1 MKKYTLDK
9 PDNLVGIFEETL
21 ARFGDRE
28 WLGTKNKQT
37 NTYDWV
43 TYRDV
48 AKRIDAI
55 RGGLAKIGVKKGDG
69 VAIIDN
75 NSVEW
80 AACCYATYG
89 LGARFIPMY
98 KAELLKIWN
107 YIIADSGTNV
117 LFVRD
122 KEIYE
127 KVKNWTSE
135 IESLKYIYTINGTGQ
150 DTLAELEI
158 LGAGNPV
165 AAIHPDAEDI
175 AGLIYTSGTTG
186 EPKGV
191 LLSHGNFSSN
201 VHACIKNMTMLDE
214 HDRTL
219 SFLPWAHSYGQTAEL
234 NTLIRMG
241 ASCGFA
247 EGPQTI
253 VDDLMLVKPTLLVA
267 VPRVFNRVYDGLH
280 ARMNEQGG
288 LAKKLFF
295 MGKNAG
301 QKKRDLARD
310 GKSSFITN
318 LKFRIADKIVF
329 SKVRARFGGNLKMT
343 MSSSAALNPNIA
355 EFFFDIGLPIYE
367 AWGMTEIS
375 PAGSSNTPMAYKIGS
390 VGRALDKV
398 TFAIDKS
405 ITGPESRDGEL
416 IVYGPNVMKGYHNK
430 PKETAETM
438 TADGGLRTGDSAYI
452 DEDGFLYITGRIKE
466 QFKLENGK
474 FVYPAAIEEA
484 IKLIPYVE
492 FAMIHGLNMP
502 YTTCLVYP
510 DFIVM
515 EKYAKE
521 NNLPT
526 DHAEMIKDERV
537 VKLFEDAIKNEMKGK
552 FGNYEIPRKLI
563 LMSEAFS
570 VENGMLTQTLKLKRR
585 KVLQKYQADL
595 DRLYNDDNKNYENLS
610 ERSAAR

>member
-28 WLGTKNKQT
+28 WLGTKNKKT

-55 RGGLAKIGVKKGDG
+55 RGGLAKIGVQKGDG

-89 LGARFIPMY
+89 LGGRFIPMY
-98 KAELLKIWN
+98 KAELLKIWK
-107 YIIADSGTNV
+107 YIITDSGTSV

-127 KVKNWTSE
+127 KVKNWTGE
-135 IESLKYIYTINGTGQ
+135 IESLKNIYIINGTGPES
-150 DTLAELEI
+150 LAELEK
-158 LGAGNPV
+158 LGAANPIP
-165 AAIHPDAEDI
+165 AIHPNAEDI

-201 VHACIKNMTMLDE
+201 VHACIKNMPMLDE

-241 ASCGFA
+241 GSCGFA

-253 VDDLMLVKPTLLVA
+253 VDDLLLVKPTLLVA
-267 VPRVFNRVYDGLH
+267 VPRIFNRVYDGLH
-280 ARMNEQGG
+280 ARMNEEGG

-318 LKFRIADKIVF
+318 LKFRIADKLVF
-329 SKVRARFGGNLKMT
+329 SKVRARFGGNMKMT
-343 MSSSAALNPNIA
+343 VSSSAALSPNIA

-390 VGRALDKV
+390 VGRAVDKV
-398 TFAIDKS
+398 TFVIDKS
-405 ITGPESRDGEL
+405 VTGPESRDGEL

-452 DEDGFLYITGRIKE
+452 DKDGFLYITGRIKE

-474 FVYPAAIEEA
+474 FVYPATIEEE

-492 FAMIHGLNMP
+492 FAMVYGLNMP
-502 YTTCLVYP
+502 YTICLVYP

-515 EKYAKE
+515 GKYAKE

-526 DHAEMIKDERV
+526 DPVEMIKDERI
-537 VKLFEDAIKNEMKGK
+537 VKLLENAIKNQLEGK
-552 FGNYEIPRKLI
+552 FGSYEVPRKIL
-563 LMSEAFS
+563 LMSEGFS
-570 VENGMLTQTLKLKRR
+570 VDNGMLTQTLKLKRR
-585 KVLQKYQADL
+585 AVLQKYQADI
-595 DRLYNDDNKNYENLS
+595 DRLYKEK
-610 ERSAAR
+610 

>member
-1 MKKYTLDK
+1 MKTYTLDK

-28 WLGTKNKQT
+28 WLGTKNKKT

-55 RGGLAKIGVKKGDG
+55 RGGLAKIGVQKGDG

-89 LGARFIPMY
+89 LGGRFIPMY
-98 KAELLKIWN
+98 KAELLKIWK
-107 YIIADSGTNV
+107 YIITDSGTSV

-127 KVKNWTSE
+127 KVKNWTNE
-135 IESLKYIYTINGTGQ
+135 IESLKNIYIINGTGPES
-150 DTLAELEI
+150 LAELEK
-158 LGAGNPV
+158 LGAANPIP
-165 AAIHPDAEDI
+165 AIHPNAEDI

-201 VHACIKNMTMLDE
+201 VHACIKNMPMLDE

-241 ASCGFA
+241 GSCGFA

-253 VDDLMLVKPTLLVA
+253 VDDLLLVKPTLLVA
-267 VPRVFNRVYDGLH
+267 VPRIFNRVYDGLH
-280 ARMNEQGG
+280 ARMNEEGG

-318 LKFRIADKIVF
+318 LKFRIADKLVF
-329 SKVRARFGGNLKMT
+329 SKVRARFGGNMKMT
-343 MSSSAALNPNIA
+343 VSSSAALSPNIA

-390 VGRALDKV
+390 VGRAVDKV
-398 TFAIDKS
+398 TFVIDKS
-405 ITGPESRDGEL
+405 VTGPESRDGEL

-452 DEDGFLYITGRIKE
+452 DKDGFLYITGRIKE

-474 FVYPAAIEEA
+474 FVYPATIEEE

-492 FAMIHGLNMP
+492 FAMVYGLNMP
-502 YTTCLVYP
+502 YTICLVYP

-515 EKYAKE
+515 GKYAKE

-526 DHAEMIKDERV
+526 DPVEMIKDERI
-537 VKLFEDAIKNEMKGK
+537 VKLFENAIKNQLEGK
-552 FGNYEIPRKLI
+552 FGNYEVPKKIL
-563 LMSEAFS
+563 LMSEGFS
-570 VENGMLTQTLKLKRR
+570 VDNGMLTQTLKLKRR
-585 KVLQKYQADL
+585 AVLQKYQSDI
-595 DRLYNDDNKNYENLS
+595 DRLYKEK
-610 ERSAAR
+610 

>member
-1 MKKYTLDK
+1 MKTYTLDK

-28 WLGTKNKQT
+28 WLGTKNKET

-89 LGARFIPMY
+89 LGGRFIPMY
-98 KAELLKIWN
+98 KAELLKIWK
-107 YIIADSGTNV
+107 YIIADSGTSV

-135 IESLKYIYTINGTGQ
+135 IESLKNIFIIDGTGPES
-150 DTLAELEI
+150 LAELEK
-158 LGAGNPV
+158 LGAVNPIP
-165 AAIHPDAEDI
+165 AIHPDADDI

-201 VHACIKNMTMLDE
+201 VHACIKNMPMLDE

-280 ARMNEQGG
+280 ARMNEEGG

-310 GKSSFITN
+310 GKSSFLTN

-343 MSSSAALNPNIA
+343 LSSSAALSPNIA
-355 EFFFDIGLPIYE
+355 EFFFDIGLPIFE

-390 VGRALDKV
+390 VGRAMDKM
-398 TFAIDKS
+398 TFVIDKS
-405 ITGPESRDGEL
+405 VTGPESRDGEL
-416 IVYGPNVMKGYHNK
+416 VVYGPNVMKGYHNK
-430 PKETAETM
+430 PKETADTM

-452 DEDGFLYITGRIKE
+452 DKDGFLYITGRIKE

-492 FAMIHGLNMP
+492 FAMVYGLNMP
-502 YTTCLVYP
+502 YTICLVYP

-515 EKYAKE
+515 GKYAKE

-526 DHAEMIKDERV
+526 DPAEMIKDERI
-537 VKLFEDAIKNEMKGK
+537 VKLFEDAIKNELKGK
-552 FGNYEIPRKLI
+552 FGNYEVPRKLI

-585 KVLQKYQADL
+585 AVLQKYQADI
-595 DRLYNDDNKNYENLS
+595 DRLYKEK
-610 ERSAAR
+610 

>member
-1 MKKYTLDK
+1 MKTYTLDK

-28 WLGTKNKQT
+28 WLGTKNKKT

-55 RGGLAKIGVKKGDG
+55 RGGLAKIGVQKGDG

-89 LGARFIPMY
+89 LGGRFIPMY
-98 KAELLKIWN
+98 KAELLKIWK
-107 YIIADSGTNV
+107 YIITDSGTSV

-127 KVKNWTSE
+127 KVKNWTNE
-135 IESLKYIYTINGTGQ
+135 IESLKNIYIINGTGPES
-150 DTLAELEI
+150 LAELEK
-158 LGAGNPV
+158 LGAANPIP
-165 AAIHPDAEDI
+165 AIHPNADDI

-201 VHACIKNMTMLDE
+201 VHACIKNMPMLDE

-241 ASCGFA
+241 GSCGFA

-253 VDDLMLVKPTLLVA
+253 VDDLLLVKPTLLVA
-267 VPRVFNRVYDGLH
+267 VPRIFNRVYDGLH
-280 ARMNEQGG
+280 ARMNEEGG

-318 LKFRIADKIVF
+318 LKFRIADKLVF
-329 SKVRARFGGNLKMT
+329 SKVRARFGGNMKMT
-343 MSSSAALNPNIA
+343 VSSSAALSPNIA

-390 VGRALDKV
+390 VGRAVDKV
-398 TFAIDKS
+398 TFVIDKS
-405 ITGPESRDGEL
+405 VTGPESRDGEL

-452 DEDGFLYITGRIKE
+452 DKDGFLYITGRIKE

-474 FVYPAAIEEA
+474 FVYPATIEEE

-492 FAMIHGLNMP
+492 FAMVYGLNMP
-502 YTTCLVYP
+502 YTICLVYP
-510 DFIVM
+510 DFSVM
-515 EKYAKE
+515 GKYAKE

-526 DHAEMIKDERV
+526 DPVEMIKDERI
-537 VKLFEDAIKNEMKGK
+537 VKLFENAIKNQLEGK
-552 FGNYEIPRKLI
+552 FGNYEVPKKIL
-563 LMSEAFS
+563 LMSEGFS
-570 VENGMLTQTLKLKRR
+570 VDNGMLTQTLKLKRR
-585 KVLQKYQADL
+585 AVLQKYQSDI
-595 DRLYNDDNKNYENLS
+595 DRLYKEK
-610 ERSAAR
+610 

>member
-1 MKKYTLDK
+1 MKTYALDK

-28 WLGTKNKQT
+28 WLGTKNKKT

-55 RGGLAKIGVKKGDG
+55 RGGLAKIGVQKGDG

-89 LGARFIPMY
+89 LGGRFIPMY
-98 KAELLKIWN
+98 KAELLKIWK
-107 YIIADSGTNV
+107 YIITDSGTSV

-127 KVKNWTSE
+127 KVKNWTNE
-135 IESLKYIYTINGTGQ
+135 IESLKNIYIINGTGPES
-150 DTLAELEI
+150 LAELEK
-158 LGAGNPV
+158 LGAANPIP
-165 AAIHPDAEDI
+165 AIHPNAEDI

-201 VHACIKNMTMLDE
+201 VHACIKNMPMLDE

-241 ASCGFA
+241 GSCGFA

-253 VDDLMLVKPTLLVA
+253 VDDLLLVKPTLLVA
-267 VPRVFNRVYDGLH
+267 VPRIFNRVYDGLH
-280 ARMNEQGG
+280 ARMNEEGG

-318 LKFRIADKIVF
+318 LKFRIADKLVF
-329 SKVRARFGGNLKMT
+329 SKVRARFGGNMKMT
-343 MSSSAALNPNIA
+343 VSSSAALSPNIA

-390 VGRALDKV
+390 VGRAVDKV
-398 TFAIDKS
+398 TFVIDKS
-405 ITGPESRDGEL
+405 VTGPESRDGEL

-452 DEDGFLYITGRIKE
+452 DKDGFLYITGRIKE

-474 FVYPAAIEEA
+474 FVYPATIEEE

-492 FAMIHGLNMP
+492 FAMVYGLNMP
-502 YTTCLVYP
+502 YTICLVYP

-515 EKYAKE
+515 GKYAKE

-526 DHAEMIKDERV
+526 DPVEMIKDERI
-537 VKLFEDAIKNEMKGK
+537 VKLFENAIKNQLEGK
-552 FGNYEIPRKLI
+552 FGSYEVPRKIL
-563 LMSEAFS
+563 LMSEGFS
-570 VENGMLTQTLKLKRR
+570 VDNGMLTQTLKLKRR
-585 KVLQKYQADL
+585 AVLQKYQSDI
-595 DRLYNDDNKNYENLS
+595 DRLYKEK
-610 ERSAAR
+610 

>member
-1 MKKYTLDK
+1 M
-9 PDNLVGIFEETL
+9 
-21 ARFGDRE
+21 
-28 WLGTKNKQT
+28 
-37 NTYDWV
+37 

-55 RGGLAKIGVKKGDG
+55 RGGLAKIGVQKGDG

-89 LGARFIPMY
+89 LGGRFIPMY
-98 KAELLKIWN
+98 KAELLKIWK
-107 YIIADSGTNV
+107 YIITDSGTSV

-127 KVKNWTSE
+127 KVKNWTNE
-135 IESLKYIYTINGTGQ
+135 IESLKNIYIINGTGPES
-150 DTLAELEI
+150 LAELEK
-158 LGAGNPV
+158 LGAANPIP
-165 AAIHPDAEDI
+165 AIHPNADDI
-175 AGLIYTSGTTG
+175 AGLIYTSGATG

-201 VHACIKNMTMLDE
+201 VHACIKNMPMLDE

-241 ASCGFA
+241 GSCGFA

-253 VDDLMLVKPTLLVA
+253 VDDLLLVKPTLLVA
-267 VPRVFNRVYDGLH
+267 VPRIFNRVYDGLH
-280 ARMNEQGG
+280 ARMNEEGG

-318 LKFRIADKIVF
+318 LKFRIADKLVF
-329 SKVRARFGGNLKMT
+329 SKVRARFGGNMKMT
-343 MSSSAALNPNIA
+343 VSSSAALSPNIA

-390 VGRALDKV
+390 VGRAVDKV
-398 TFAIDKS
+398 TFVIDKS
-405 ITGPESRDGEL
+405 VTGPESRDGEL

-452 DEDGFLYITGRIKE
+452 DKDGFLYITGRIKE

-474 FVYPAAIEEA
+474 FVYPATIEEE

-492 FAMIHGLNMP
+492 FAMVYGLNMP
-502 YTTCLVYP
+502 YTICLVYP

-515 EKYAKE
+515 GKYAKE

-526 DHAEMIKDERV
+526 DPVEMIKDERI
-537 VKLFEDAIKNEMKGK
+537 VKLLENAIKNQLEGK
-552 FGNYEIPRKLI
+552 FGNYEVPKKIL
-563 LMSEAFS
+563 LMSEGFS
-570 VENGMLTQTLKLKRR
+570 VDNGMLTQTLKLKRR
-585 KVLQKYQADL
+585 AVLQKYQSDI
-595 DRLYNDDNKNYENLS
+595 DRLYKEK
-610 ERSAAR
+610 

>member
-1 MKKYTLDK
+1 MKKLIAIILVLLGFGVV
-9 PDNLVGIFEETL
+9 NLLAAGNYAGEMMSIGVG
-21 ARFGDRE
+21 ARP
-28 WLGTKNKQT
+28 LGMGGTFAAIADDAST
-37 NTYDWV
+37 S
-43 TYRDV
+43 YRDV

-89 LGARFIPMY
+89 LGGRFIPMY
-98 KAELLKIWN
+98 KAELLKIWK
-107 YIIADSGTNV
+107 YIITDSGTSV

-127 KVKNWTSE
+127 KVKSWTNE
-135 IESLKYIYTINGTGQ
+135 IESLKNIFIIDGTG
-150 DTLAELEI
+150 TESLAELEK
-158 LGAGNPV
+158 LGAANPIP
-165 AAIHPDAEDI
+165 AIHPDAEDI

-201 VHACIKNMTMLDE
+201 VHACIKNMPMLDE

-241 ASCGFA
+241 GSCGFA

-253 VDDLMLVKPTLLVA
+253 VDDLLLVKPTLLVA
-267 VPRVFNRVYDGLH
+267 VPRIFNRVYDGLH
-280 ARMNEQGG
+280 ARMNDEGG

-310 GKSSFITN
+310 GKFCLLTN
-318 LKFRIADKIVF
+318 LKFRIADKLVF
-329 SKVRARFGGNLKMT
+329 SKVRARFGGNMKMT
-343 MSSSAALNPNIA
+343 VSSSAALSPEIA

-390 VGRALDKV
+390 VGKALDKV
-398 TFAIDKS
+398 TLVIDKS

-452 DEDGFLYITGRIKE
+452 DKDGFLYITGRIKE

-474 FVYPAAIEEA
+474 FVYPATIEEE

-492 FAMIHGLNMP
+492 FAMVYGLNMP
-502 YTTCLVYP
+502 YTICLVYP

-515 EKYAKE
+515 GKYAKE

-526 DHAEMIKDERV
+526 DPAEMIKDERIL
-537 VKLFEDAIKNEMKGK
+537 KLFEDAIKNQLEGK
-552 FGNYEIPRKLI
+552 FGNYEVPRKIL
-563 LMSEAFS
+563 LMSEGFS

-585 KVLQKYQADL
+585 AVLQKYQADI
-595 DRLYNDDNKNYENLS
+595 DRLYKEK
-610 ERSAAR
+610 

>member
-1 MKKYTLDK
+1 MKTYTLDK

-28 WLGTKNKQT
+28 WLGTKNKKT

-55 RGGLAKIGVKKGDG
+55 RGGLAKIGVQKGDG

-89 LGARFIPMY
+89 LGGRFIPMY
-98 KAELLKIWN
+98 KAELLKIWK
-107 YIIADSGTNV
+107 YIITDSGTSV

-135 IESLKYIYTINGTGQ
+135 IESLKNIYIINGTGPES
-150 DTLAELEI
+150 LAELEK
-158 LGAGNPV
+158 LGAANPIP
-165 AAIHPDAEDI
+165 AIHPNAEDI

-201 VHACIKNMTMLDE
+201 VHACIKNMPMLDE

-241 ASCGFA
+241 GSCGFA

-253 VDDLMLVKPTLLVA
+253 VDDLLLVKPTLLVA
-267 VPRVFNRVYDGLH
+267 VPRIFNRVYDGLH
-280 ARMNEQGG
+280 ARMNEEGG

-318 LKFRIADKIVF
+318 LKFRIADKLVF
-329 SKVRARFGGNLKMT
+329 SKVRARFGGNMKMT
-343 MSSSAALNPNIA
+343 VSSSAALSPNIA

-390 VGRALDKV
+390 VGRAVDKV
-398 TFAIDKS
+398 TFVIDKS
-405 ITGPESRDGEL
+405 VTGPESRDGEL

-452 DEDGFLYITGRIKE
+452 DKDGFLYITGRIKE

-474 FVYPAAIEEA
+474 FVYPATIEEE

-492 FAMIHGLNMP
+492 FAMVYGLNMP
-502 YTTCLVYP
+502 YTICLVYP

-515 EKYAKE
+515 GKYAKE

-526 DHAEMIKDERV
+526 DPVEMIKDERI
-537 VKLFEDAIKNEMKGK
+537 VKLFENAIKNQLEGK
-552 FGNYEIPRKLI
+552 FGNYEVPKKIL
-563 LMSEAFS
+563 LMSEGFS
-570 VENGMLTQTLKLKRR
+570 VDNGMLTQTLKLKRR
-585 KVLQKYQADL
+585 AVLQKYQSDI
-595 DRLYNDDNKNYENLS
+595 DRLYKEK
-610 ERSAAR
+610 

>member
-1 MKKYTLDK
+1 MKTYALDK

-28 WLGTKNKQT
+28 WLGTKNKKT

-55 RGGLAKIGVKKGDG
+55 RGGLAKIGVQKGDG

-89 LGARFIPMY
+89 LGGRFIPMY
-98 KAELLKIWN
+98 KAELLKIWK
-107 YIIADSGTNV
+107 YIITDSGTSV

-127 KVKNWTSE
+127 KVKNWTNE
-135 IESLKYIYTINGTGQ
+135 IESLKNIYIINGTGPES
-150 DTLAELEI
+150 LAELEK
-158 LGAGNPV
+158 LGAANPIP
-165 AAIHPDAEDI
+165 AIHPNADDI

-191 LLSHGNFSSN
+191 LISHGNFSSN
-201 VHACIKNMTMLDE
+201 VHACIKNMPMLDE

-241 ASCGFA
+241 GSCGFA

-253 VDDLMLVKPTLLVA
+253 VDDLLLVKPTLLVA
-267 VPRVFNRVYDGLH
+267 VPRIFNRVYDGLH
-280 ARMNEQGG
+280 ARMNEEGG

-318 LKFRIADKIVF
+318 LKFRIADKLVF
-329 SKVRARFGGNLKMT
+329 SKVRARFGGNMKMT
-343 MSSSAALNPNIA
+343 VSSSAALSPNIA

-390 VGRALDKV
+390 VGRAVDKV
-398 TFAIDKS
+398 TFVIDKS
-405 ITGPESRDGEL
+405 VTGPESRDGEL

-452 DEDGFLYITGRIKE
+452 DKDGFLYITGRIKE

-474 FVYPAAIEEA
+474 FVYPATIEEE

-492 FAMIHGLNMP
+492 FAMVYGLNMP
-502 YTTCLVYP
+502 YTICLVYP

-515 EKYAKE
+515 GKYAKE

-526 DHAEMIKDERV
+526 DPVEMIKDERI
-537 VKLFEDAIKNEMKGK
+537 VKLFENAIKNQLEGK
-552 FGNYEIPRKLI
+552 FGNYEVPKKIL
-563 LMSEAFS
+563 LMSEGFS
-570 VENGMLTQTLKLKRR
+570 VDNGMLTQTLKLKRR
-585 KVLQKYQADL
+585 AVLQKYQSDI
-595 DRLYNDDNKNYENLS
+595 DRLYKEK
-610 ERSAAR
+610 

>member
-1 MKKYTLDK
+1 MKTYTLDK

-28 WLGTKNKQT
+28 WLGTKNKKT

-89 LGARFIPMY
+89 LGGRFIPMY
-98 KAELLKIWN
+98 KAELLKIWK
-107 YIIADSGTNV
+107 YIITDSGTSV

-127 KVKNWTSE
+127 KVKSWTNE
-135 IESLKYIYTINGTGQ
+135 IESLKNIFIIDGTG
-150 DTLAELEI
+150 TESLAELEK
-158 LGAGNPV
+158 LGAANPIP
-165 AAIHPDAEDI
+165 AIHPDAEDI

-201 VHACIKNMTMLDE
+201 VHACIKNMPMLDE

-241 ASCGFA
+241 GSCGFA

-253 VDDLMLVKPTLLVA
+253 VDDLLLVKPTLLVA
-267 VPRVFNRVYDGLH
+267 VPRIFNRVYDGLH
-280 ARMNEQGG
+280 ARMNDEGG

-310 GKSSFITN
+310 GKFCLLTN
-318 LKFRIADKIVF
+318 LKFRIADKLVF
-329 SKVRARFGGNLKMT
+329 SKVRARFGGNMKMT
-343 MSSSAALNPNIA
+343 VSSSAALSPEIA

-390 VGRALDKV
+390 VGKALDKV
-398 TFAIDKS
+398 TLVIDKS

-452 DEDGFLYITGRIKE
+452 DKDGFLYITGRIKE

-474 FVYPAAIEEA
+474 FVYPATIEEE

-492 FAMIHGLNMP
+492 FAMVYGLNMP
-502 YTTCLVYP
+502 YTICLVYP

-515 EKYAKE
+515 GKYSKE
-521 NNLPT
+521 NNHPT
-526 DHAEMIKDERV
+526 DPAEMIKDERIL
-537 VKLFEDAIKNEMKGK
+537 KLFEDAIKNQLEGK
-552 FGNYEIPRKLI
+552 FGNYEVPRKIL
-563 LMSEAFS
+563 LMSEGFS

-585 KVLQKYQADL
+585 AVLQKYQADI
-595 DRLYNDDNKNYENLS
+595 DRLYKEK
-610 ERSAAR
+610 

>member
-28 WLGTKNKQT
+28 WLGTKNKKT

-75 NSVEW
+75 NSAEW

-89 LGARFIPMY
+89 LGGRFIPMY
-98 KAELLKIWN
+98 KAELLKIWK
-107 YIIADSGTNV
+107 YIIADSGTRV

-127 KVKNWTSE
+127 KVKNWTNE
-135 IESLKYIYTINGTGQ
+135 IESLKNIYIIDGTGP
-150 DTLAELEI
+150 DTLAELEK
-158 LGAGNPV
+158 LGTGNPV

-201 VHACIKNMTMLDE
+201 VHACVKNMPMLDE
-214 HDRTL
+214 NTRTL

-241 ASCGFA
+241 GSCGFA

-253 VDDLMLVKPTLLVA
+253 VDDLLLVKPTLLVA

-280 ARMNEQGG
+280 ARMDAEGG

-310 GKSSFITN
+310 GKSSLLTN
-318 LKFRIADKIVF
+318 LKFRIADKLVF

-343 MSSSAALNPNIA
+343 VSSSAALSPNIA

-375 PAGSSNTPMAYKIGS
+375 PAGSSNTPMSYKIGS
-390 VGRALDKV
+390 VGRAVDKV
-398 TFAIDKS
+398 TFVIDKS

-452 DEDGFLYITGRIKE
+452 DEDGFLFITGRIKE

-492 FAMIHGLNMP
+492 FAMIYGLNMP
-502 YTTCLVYP
+502 YTICLVYP

-515 EKYAKE
+515 GKYAKE

-526 DHAEMIKDERV
+526 DPVEMIKDERV
-537 VKLFEDAIKNEMKGK
+537 VKLFEDAIKNELKGK

-585 KVLQKYQADL
+585 TVLQKYQADI
-595 DRLYNDDNKNYENLS
+595 DRLYKEK
-610 ERSAAR
+610 

>member
-1 MKKYTLDK
+1 
-9 PDNLVGIFEETL
+9 
-21 ARFGDRE
+21 
-28 WLGTKNKQT
+28 
-37 NTYDWV
+37 
-43 TYRDV
+43 V

-55 RGGLAKIGVKKGDG
+55 RGGLAKIGVQKGDG

-89 LGARFIPMY
+89 LGGRFIPMY
-98 KAELLKIWN
+98 KAELLKIWK
-107 YIIADSGTNV
+107 YIITDSGTSV

-127 KVKNWTSE
+127 KVKNWTNE
-135 IESLKYIYTINGTGQ
+135 IESLKNIYIINGTGPES
-150 DTLAELEI
+150 LAELEK
-158 LGAGNPV
+158 LGAANPIP
-165 AAIHPDAEDI
+165 AIHPNADDI
-175 AGLIYTSGTTG
+175 AGLIYTSGTMG

-201 VHACIKNMTMLDE
+201 VHACIKNMPMLDE

-241 ASCGFA
+241 GSCGFA

-253 VDDLMLVKPTLLVA
+253 VDDLLLVKPTLLVA
-267 VPRVFNRVYDGLH
+267 VPRIFNRVYDGLH
-280 ARMNEQGG
+280 ARMNEEGG

-310 GKSSFITN
+310 GKSSFTTN
-318 LKFRIADKIVF
+318 LKFRIADKLVF
-329 SKVRARFGGNLKMT
+329 SKVRARFGGNMKMT
-343 MSSSAALNPNIA
+343 VSSSAALSPNIA

-390 VGRALDKV
+390 VGRAVDKV
-398 TFAIDKS
+398 TFVIDKS
-405 ITGPESRDGEL
+405 VTGPESRDGEL

-452 DEDGFLYITGRIKE
+452 DKDGFLYITGRIKE

-474 FVYPAAIEEA
+474 FVYPATIEEE

-492 FAMIHGLNMP
+492 FAMVYGLNMP
-502 YTTCLVYP
+502 YTICLVYP
-510 DFIVM
+510 DFSVM
-515 EKYAKE
+515 GKYAKE

-526 DHAEMIKDERV
+526 DPVEMIKDERI
-537 VKLFEDAIKNEMKGK
+537 VKLFENAIKNQLEGK
-552 FGNYEIPRKLI
+552 FGNYEVPKKIL
-563 LMSEAFS
+563 LMSEGFS
-570 VENGMLTQTLKLKRR
+570 VDNGMLTQTLKLKRR
-585 KVLQKYQADL
+585 AVLQKYQSDI
-595 DRLYNDDNKNYENLS
+595 DRLYKEK
-610 ERSAAR
+610 

>member
-1 MKKYTLDK
+1 MKKYILDK
-9 PDNLVGIFEETL
+9 PDNLVGIFKETL
-21 ARFGDRE
+21 ERFGDRE
-28 WLGTKNKQT
+28 WLGTKNKET
-37 NTYDWV
+37 NAYDWV
-43 TYRDV
+43 TFRDV
-48 AKRIDAI
+48 AGRIDAI
-55 RGGLAKIGVKKGDG
+55 RGGLAETGVKKGDG

-80 AACCYATYG
+80 AACCYASYG

-98 KAELLKIWN
+98 KAELLKIWK
-107 YIIADSGTNV
+107 YIIADSGARV

-122 KEIYE
+122 KEIYD
-127 KVKNWTSE
+127 KVRDWTNE
-135 IESLKYIYTINGTGQ
+135 IKSLTNIYIIDGTGPG
-150 DTLAELEI
+150 TLAELEK
-158 LGAGNPV
+158 LGTGNPV
-165 AAIHPDAEDI
+165 AAIEPDADDI

-191 LLSHGNFSSN
+191 LLTHGNFSSN
-201 VHACIKNMTMLDE
+201 VHACVKNMSMLNE

-234 NTLIRMG
+234 NTLIRLG

-253 VDDLMLVKPTLLVA
+253 VEDLLLVKPTLLVA

-280 ARMNEQGG
+280 TRMNEEGG
-288 LAKKLFF
+288 LAKMLFF

-301 QKKRDLARD
+301 QKKRELARC
-310 GKSSFITN
+310 GKSSFATN
-318 LKFRIADKIVF
+318 LKFLIADKLVF
-329 SKVRARFGGNLKMT
+329 AKVRARFGGNLKMSL
-343 MSSSAALNPNIA
+343 SSSAALSPDIA
-355 EFFFDIGLPIYE
+355 EFFFDIGIPIYE

-375 PAGSSNTPMAYKIGS
+375 PAGSSNTPAAYRIGS

-398 TFAIDKS
+398 TFVIDKS

-438 TADGGLRTGDSAYI
+438 TADGGMRTGDSAYI
-452 DEDGFLYITGRIKE
+452 DNDGFLFITGRIKE

-474 FVYPAAIEEA
+474 FVYPAAMEEA
-484 IKLIPYVE
+484 IKLIPYIE
-492 FAMIHGLNMP
+492 FAMIYGLNMP
-502 YTTCLVYP
+502 YTICLVYP
-510 DFIVM
+510 DFVVM
-515 EKYAKE
+515 GKYAKE

-526 DHAEMIKDERV
+526 DPAQMVKDERV
-537 VKLFEDAIKNEMKGK
+537 VRLLEDEIRNELKGK

-585 KVLQKYQADL
+585 AVLQKYQEDI
-595 DRLYNDDNKNYENLS
+595 DRLYKEK
-610 ERSAAR
+610 

>member
-28 WLGTKNKQT
+28 WLGTKNKKT
-37 NTYDWV
+37 NTYNWV

-89 LGARFIPMY
+89 LGGRFIPMY
-98 KAELLKIWN
+98 KAELLKIWK
-107 YIIADSGTNV
+107 YIITDSGTSV

-127 KVKNWTSE
+127 KVKSWTNE
-135 IESLKYIYTINGTGQ
+135 IESLKNIFIIDGTG
-150 DTLAELEI
+150 TESLAELEK
-158 LGAGNPV
+158 LGAANPIP
-165 AAIHPDAEDI
+165 AIHPDAEDI

-201 VHACIKNMTMLDE
+201 VHACIKNMPMLDE

-241 ASCGFA
+241 GSCGFA

-253 VDDLMLVKPTLLVA
+253 VDDLLLVKPTLLVA
-267 VPRVFNRVYDGLH
+267 VPRIFNRVYDGLH
-280 ARMNEQGG
+280 ARMNDEGG

-310 GKSSFITN
+310 GKFCLLTN
-318 LKFRIADKIVF
+318 LKFRIADKLVF
-329 SKVRARFGGNLKMT
+329 SKVRARFGGNMKMT
-343 MSSSAALNPNIA
+343 VSSSAALSPEIA

-390 VGRALDKV
+390 VGKALDKV
-398 TFAIDKS
+398 TLVIDKS

-452 DEDGFLYITGRIKE
+452 DKDGFLYITGRIKE

-474 FVYPAAIEEA
+474 FVYPATIEEE

-492 FAMIHGLNMP
+492 FAMVYGLNMP
-502 YTTCLVYP
+502 YTICLVYP

-515 EKYAKE
+515 GKYAKE

-526 DHAEMIKDERV
+526 DPAEMIKDERIL
-537 VKLFEDAIKNEMKGK
+537 KLFEDAIKNQLEGK
-552 FGNYEIPRKLI
+552 FGNYEVPRKIL
-563 LMSEAFS
+563 LMSEGFS

-585 KVLQKYQADL
+585 AVLQKYQADI
-595 DRLYNDDNKNYENLS
+595 DRLYKEK
-610 ERSAAR
+610 

>member
-1 MKKYTLDK
+1 MKTYTLDK

-28 WLGTKNKQT
+28 WLGTKNKKT

-89 LGARFIPMY
+89 LGGRFIPMY
-98 KAELLKIWN
+98 KAELLKIWK
-107 YIIADSGTNV
+107 YIIADSGTSV

-135 IESLKYIYTINGTGQ
+135 IESLKNIFIIDGTGPES
-150 DTLAELEI
+150 LAELEK
-158 LGAGNPV
+158 LGAVNPIP
-165 AAIHPDAEDI
+165 AIYPDADDI

-201 VHACIKNMTMLDE
+201 VHACIKNMPMLDE

-280 ARMNEQGG
+280 ARMNEEGG

-310 GKSSFITN
+310 GKSSFLTN

-343 MSSSAALNPNIA
+343 LSSSAALSPNIA
-355 EFFFDIGLPIYE
+355 EFFFDIGLPIFE

-390 VGRALDKV
+390 VGRAMDKM
-398 TFAIDKS
+398 TFVIDKS
-405 ITGPESRDGEL
+405 VTGPESRDGEL

-430 PKETAETM
+430 PKETADTM

-452 DEDGFLYITGRIKE
+452 DKDGFLYITGRIKE

-492 FAMIHGLNMP
+492 FAMVYGLNMP
-502 YTTCLVYP
+502 YTICLVYP

-515 EKYAKE
+515 GKYAKE

-526 DHAEMIKDERV
+526 DPAEMIKDERI
-537 VKLFEDAIKNEMKGK
+537 VKLFEDAIKNELKGK
-552 FGNYEIPRKLI
+552 FGNYEVPRKLI

-585 KVLQKYQADL
+585 AVLQKYQADI
-595 DRLYNDDNKNYENLS
+595 DRLYKEK
-610 ERSAAR
+610 

>member
-28 WLGTKNKQT
+28 WLGTKNKKT

-89 LGARFIPMY
+89 LGGRFIPMY
-98 KAELLKIWN
+98 KAELLKIWK
-107 YIIADSGTNV
+107 YIITDSGTSV

-127 KVKNWTSE
+127 KVKSWTNE
-135 IESLKYIYTINGTGQ
+135 IESLKNIFIIDGTG
-150 DTLAELEI
+150 TESLAELEK
-158 LGAGNPV
+158 LGAANPIP
-165 AAIHPDAEDI
+165 AIHPDAEDI

-201 VHACIKNMTMLDE
+201 VHACIKNMPMLDE

-241 ASCGFA
+241 GSCGFA

-253 VDDLMLVKPTLLVA
+253 VDDLLLVKPTLLVA
-267 VPRVFNRVYDGLH
+267 VPRIFNRVYDGLH
-280 ARMNEQGG
+280 ARMNDEGG

-310 GKSSFITN
+310 GKFCLLTN
-318 LKFRIADKIVF
+318 LKFRIADKLVF
-329 SKVRARFGGNLKMT
+329 SKVRARFGGNMKMT
-343 MSSSAALNPNIA
+343 VSSSAALSPEIA

-390 VGRALDKV
+390 VGKALDKV
-398 TFAIDKS
+398 TLVIDKS

-452 DEDGFLYITGRIKE
+452 DKDGFLYITGRIKE

-474 FVYPAAIEEA
+474 FVYPATIEEE

-492 FAMIHGLNMP
+492 FAMVYGLNMP
-502 YTTCLVYP
+502 YTICLVYP

-515 EKYAKE
+515 GKYAKE

-526 DHAEMIKDERV
+526 DPAEMIKDERIL
-537 VKLFEDAIKNEMKGK
+537 KLFEDAIKNQLEGK
-552 FGNYEIPRKLI
+552 FGNYEVPRKIL
-563 LMSEAFS
+563 LMSEGFS

-585 KVLQKYQADL
+585 AVLQKYQADI
-595 DRLYNDDNKNYENLS
+595 DRLYKEK
-610 ERSAAR
+610 

>member
-1 MKKYTLDK
+1 MKTYTLDK

-28 WLGTKNKQT
+28 WLGTKNKKT

-55 RGGLAKIGVKKGDG
+55 RGGLAKIGVQKGDG

-89 LGARFIPMY
+89 LGGRFIPMY
-98 KAELLKIWN
+98 KAELLKIWK
-107 YIIADSGTNV
+107 YIITDSGTSV

-127 KVKNWTSE
+127 KVKNWTNE
-135 IESLKYIYTINGTGQ
+135 IESLKNIYIINGTGPES
-150 DTLAELEI
+150 LAELEK
-158 LGAGNPV
+158 LGAANPIP
-165 AAIHPDAEDI
+165 AIHPNADDI

-201 VHACIKNMTMLDE
+201 VHACIKNMPMLDE

-241 ASCGFA
+241 GSCGFA

-253 VDDLMLVKPTLLVA
+253 VDDLLLVKPTLLVA
-267 VPRVFNRVYDGLH
+267 VPRIFNRVYDGLH
-280 ARMNEQGG
+280 ARMNEEGG

-318 LKFRIADKIVF
+318 LKFRIADKLVF
-329 SKVRARFGGNLKMT
+329 SKVRARFGGNMKMT
-343 MSSSAALNPNIA
+343 VSSSAALSPNIA

-390 VGRALDKV
+390 VGRAVDKV
-398 TFAIDKS
+398 TFVIDKS
-405 ITGPESRDGEL
+405 VTGPESRDGEL

-452 DEDGFLYITGRIKE
+452 DKDGFLYITGRIKE

-474 FVYPAAIEEA
+474 FVYPATIEEE

-492 FAMIHGLNMP
+492 FAMVYGLNMP
-502 YTTCLVYP
+502 YTICLVYP

-515 EKYAKE
+515 GKYAKE

-526 DHAEMIKDERV
+526 DPVEMIKDERI
-537 VKLFEDAIKNEMKGK
+537 VKLLENAIKNQLEGK
-552 FGNYEIPRKLI
+552 FGNYEVPKKIL
-563 LMSEAFS
+563 LMSEGFS
-570 VENGMLTQTLKLKRR
+570 VDNGMLTQTLKLKRR
-585 KVLQKYQADL
+585 AVLQKYQSDI
-595 DRLYNDDNKNYENLS
+595 DRLYKEK
-610 ERSAAR
+610 

>member
-1 MKKYTLDK
+1 MKTYTLDK

-28 WLGTKNKQT
+28 WLGTKNKKT

-55 RGGLAKIGVKKGDG
+55 RGGLAKIGVQKGDG

-89 LGARFIPMY
+89 LGGRFIPMY
-98 KAELLKIWN
+98 KAELLKIWK
-107 YIIADSGTNV
+107 YIITDSGTSV

-127 KVKNWTSE
+127 KVKNWTNE
-135 IESLKYIYTINGTGQ
+135 IESLKNIYVIDGTGP
-150 DTLAELEI
+150 DTLAELEK
-158 LGAGNPV
+158 LGAANPIP
-165 AAIHPDAEDI
+165 AIHPNADDI

-201 VHACIKNMTMLDE
+201 VHACIKNMPMLDE

-241 ASCGFA
+241 GSCGFA

-253 VDDLMLVKPTLLVA
+253 VDDLLLVKPTLLVA
-267 VPRVFNRVYDGLH
+267 VPLIFNRVYDGLH
-280 ARMNEQGG
+280 ARMNEEGG

-318 LKFRIADKIVF
+318 LKFRIADKLVF
-329 SKVRARFGGNLKMT
+329 SKVRARFGGNMKMT
-343 MSSSAALNPNIA
+343 VSSSAALSPNIA

-390 VGRALDKV
+390 VGRAVDKV
-398 TFAIDKS
+398 TFVIDKS
-405 ITGPESRDGEL
+405 VTGPESRDGEL

-452 DEDGFLYITGRIKE
+452 DKDGFLYITGRIKE

-474 FVYPAAIEEA
+474 FVYPATIEEE

-492 FAMIHGLNMP
+492 FAMVYGLNMP
-502 YTTCLVYP
+502 YTICLVYP

-515 EKYAKE
+515 GKYAKE

-526 DHAEMIKDERV
+526 DPVEMIKDERI
-537 VKLFEDAIKNEMKGK
+537 VKLFENAIKNQLEGK
-552 FGNYEIPRKLI
+552 FGTYELPKKIL
-563 LMSEAFS
+563 LMSEGFS
-570 VENGMLTQTLKLKRR
+570 VDNGMLTQTLKLKRR
-585 KVLQKYQADL
+585 AVLQKYQSDI
-595 DRLYNDDNKNYENLS
+595 DRLYKEK
-610 ERSAAR
+610 

>member
-28 WLGTKNKQT
+28 WLGTKNKKT

-55 RGGLAKIGVKKGDG
+55 RGGLAKIGVQKGDG

-89 LGARFIPMY
+89 LGGRFIPMY
-98 KAELLKIWN
+98 KAELLKIWK
-107 YIIADSGTNV
+107 YIITDSGTSV

-127 KVKNWTSE
+127 KVKNWTNE
-135 IESLKYIYTINGTGQ
+135 IESLKNIYVIDGTGP
-150 DTLAELEI
+150 DTLAELEK
-158 LGAGNPV
+158 LGAANPIP
-165 AAIHPDAEDI
+165 AIHPNADDI

-201 VHACIKNMTMLDE
+201 VHACIKNMPMLDE

-241 ASCGFA
+241 GSCGFA

-253 VDDLMLVKPTLLVA
+253 VDDLLLVKPTLLVA
-267 VPRVFNRVYDGLH
+267 VPRIFNRVYDGLH
-280 ARMNEQGG
+280 ARMNEEGG

-318 LKFRIADKIVF
+318 LKFRIADKLVF
-329 SKVRARFGGNLKMT
+329 SKVRARFGGNMKMT
-343 MSSSAALNPNIA
+343 VSSSAALSPNIA

-390 VGRALDKV
+390 VGRAVDKV
-398 TFAIDKS
+398 TFVIDKS
-405 ITGPESRDGEL
+405 VTGPESRDGEL

-452 DEDGFLYITGRIKE
+452 DKDGFLYITGRIKE

-474 FVYPAAIEEA
+474 FVYPATIEEE

-492 FAMIHGLNMP
+492 FAMVYGLNMP
-502 YTTCLVYP
+502 YTICLVYP

-515 EKYAKE
+515 GKYAKE

-526 DHAEMIKDERV
+526 DPVEMIKDERI
-537 VKLFEDAIKNEMKGK
+537 VKLLENAIKNQLEGK
-552 FGNYEIPRKLI
+552 FGNYEVPRKIL
-563 LMSEAFS
+563 LMSEGFS
-570 VENGMLTQTLKLKRR
+570 VDNGMLTQTLKLKRR
-585 KVLQKYQADL
+585 AVLQKYQADI
-595 DRLYNDDNKNYENLS
+595 DRLYKEK
-610 ERSAAR
+610 

>member
-28 WLGTKNKQT
+28 WLGTKNKKT

-48 AKRIDAI
+48 AERIDAI

-89 LGARFIPMY
+89 LGGRFIPMY

-127 KVKNWTSE
+127 KVKNWTNE
-135 IESLKYIYTINGTGQ
+135 IESLKNIYIIDGTGP
-150 DTLAELEI
+150 DTLAELEK
-158 LGAGNPV
+158 LGKANPV
-165 AAIHPDAEDI
+165 PAIHPDAEDI

-201 VHACIKNMTMLDE
+201 VHACIKNMPMLDE

-280 ARMNEQGG
+280 ARINDEGG

-310 GKSSFITN
+310 GKSCFLTN
-318 LKFRIADKIVF
+318 LQFRIADKLVF

-343 MSSSAALNPNIA
+343 MSSSAALSPNIA

-390 VGRALDKV
+390 VGRAMDKM
-398 TFAIDKS
+398 TFVIDKS
-405 ITGPESRDGEL
+405 VTGPESRDGEL

-430 PKETAETM
+430 PKETADTM

-492 FAMIHGLNMP
+492 FAMVYGLNMA
-502 YTTCLVYP
+502 YTICLVYP

-515 EKYAKE
+515 GKYAKE

-526 DHAEMIKDERV
+526 DPAEMIKDERV
-537 VKLFEDAIKNEMKGK
+537 VKLFEDAIKNELKGK
-552 FGNYEIPRKLI
+552 FGNYEVPRKLI

-585 KVLQKYQADL
+585 TVLQKYQADI
-595 DRLYNDDNKNYENLS
+595 DRLYKEK
-610 ERSAAR
+610 

>member
-28 WLGTKNKQT
+28 WLGTKNKKT
-37 NTYDWV
+37 NTYNWV

-89 LGARFIPMY
+89 LGGRFIPMY
-98 KAELLKIWN
+98 KAELLKIWK
-107 YIIADSGTNV
+107 YIITDSGTSV

-127 KVKNWTSE
+127 KVKSWTNE
-135 IESLKYIYTINGTGQ
+135 IESLKNIFIIDGTG
-150 DTLAELEI
+150 TESLAELEK
-158 LGAGNPV
+158 LGAANPIP
-165 AAIHPDAEDI
+165 AIHPDAEDI

-201 VHACIKNMTMLDE
+201 VHACIKNMPMLNE

-241 ASCGFA
+241 GSCGFA

-253 VDDLMLVKPTLLVA
+253 VDDLLLVKPTLLVA
-267 VPRVFNRVYDGLH
+267 VPRIFNRVYDGLH
-280 ARMNEQGG
+280 ARMNDEGG

-310 GKSSFITN
+310 GKFCLLTN
-318 LKFRIADKIVF
+318 LKFRIADKLVF
-329 SKVRARFGGNLKMT
+329 SKVRARFGGNMKMT
-343 MSSSAALNPNIA
+343 VSSSAALSPEIA

-390 VGRALDKV
+390 VGKALDKV
-398 TFAIDKS
+398 TLVIDKS

-452 DEDGFLYITGRIKE
+452 DKDGFLYITGRIKE

-474 FVYPAAIEEA
+474 FVYPATIEEE

-492 FAMIHGLNMP
+492 FAMVYGLNMP
-502 YTTCLVYP
+502 YTICLVYP

-515 EKYAKE
+515 GKYAKE

-526 DHAEMIKDERV
+526 DPAEMIKDERIL
-537 VKLFEDAIKNEMKGK
+537 KLFEDAIKNQLEGK
-552 FGNYEIPRKLI
+552 FGNYEVPRKIL
-563 LMSEAFS
+563 LMSEGFS

-585 KVLQKYQADL
+585 AVLQKYQADI
-595 DRLYNDDNKNYENLS
+595 DRLYKEK
-610 ERSAAR
+610 

>member
-1 MKKYTLDK
+1 MKTYTLDK

-28 WLGTKNKQT
+28 WLGTKNKKT

-55 RGGLAKIGVKKGDG
+55 RGGLAKIGVQKGDG
-69 VAIIDN
+69 VAIIDS

-107 YIIADSGTNV
+107 YIITDSGTRV

-122 KEIYE
+122 NEIYE
-127 KVKNWTSE
+127 KVKNWTKE
-135 IESLKYIYTINGTGQ
+135 IESLKNIYIIDGTGPNS
-150 DTLAELEI
+150 LAELEK
-158 LGAGNPV
+158 LGSTNPV
-165 AAIHPDAEDI
+165 PVIYPNAEDI

-186 EPKGV
+186 DPKGV

-201 VHACIKNMTMLDE
+201 VHACIKNMPMLDE
-214 HDRTL
+214 HTRTL

-234 NTLIRMG
+234 NTLIRLG
-241 ASCGFA
+241 GSCGFA
-247 EGPQTI
+247 ESPQTI
-253 VDDLMLVKPTLLVA
+253 VDDLLLVKPTMLVA
-267 VPRVFNRVYDGLH
+267 VPRIFNRVYDGLH
-280 ARMNEQGG
+280 ARMNEEGG

-318 LKFRIADKIVF
+318 LKFRIADKLVF
-329 SKVRARFGGNLKMT
+329 SKVRARFGGNMKMT
-343 MSSSAALNPNIA
+343 ISSSAALSPNIA

-375 PAGSSNTPMAYKIGS
+375 PAGSGNTPMAYKIGS
-390 VGRALDKV
+390 VGRAMDKV
-398 TFAIDKS
+398 TFVIDKS
-405 ITGPESRDGEL
+405 LTGPESRDGEL

-452 DEDGFLYITGRIKE
+452 DKEGFLYITGRIKE

-474 FVYPAAIEEA
+474 FVYPSAIEEHV
-484 IKLIPYVE
+484 KLLPGVE
-492 FAMIHGLNMP
+492 QALIFGLNKP
-502 YTTCLVYP
+502 YTVCVIVP

-515 EKYAKE
+515 EKVAKE
-521 NNLPT
+521 KGLPI
-526 DHAEMIKDERV
+526 D
-537 VKLFEDAIKNEMKGK
+537 KNEFVHNPAVIKM
-552 FGNYEIPRKLI
+552 YEDEIRDHLKKNFASYELPKKI
-563 LMSEAFS
+563 LLLSEGFTT
-570 VENGMLTQTLKLKRR
+570 ENGMLTPTLKLKRR
-585 KVLQKYQADL
+585 EVLKKYSDMIDA
-595 DRLYNDDNKNYENLS
+595 LYL
-610 ERSAAR
+610 

>member
-1 MKKYTLDK
+1 MKTYTLDK

-28 WLGTKNKQT
+28 WLGTKNNKT
-37 NTYDWV
+37 KTYNWV

-55 RGGLAKIGVKKGDG
+55 RGGLAKIGVQKGDG

-98 KAELLKIWN
+98 KAELLKIWK
-107 YIIADSGTNV
+107 YIITDSGTRV

-122 KEIYE
+122 NEIYD

-135 IESLKYIYTINGTGQ
+135 IESLKNIYIIDGTGPN
-150 DTLAELEI
+150 TLAELEK
-158 LGAGNPV
+158 LGAANPIP
-165 AAIHPDAEDI
+165 AIHPNADDI

-201 VHACIKNMTMLDE
+201 VHACIKNLPMLDE
-214 HDRTL
+214 HTRTL

-241 ASCGFA
+241 GSCGFA

-253 VDDLMLVKPTLLVA
+253 VDDLLLVTPTLLVA
-267 VPRVFNRVYDGLH
+267 VPRIFNRVYDGLH
-280 ARMNEQGG
+280 ARMNAEGG
-288 LAKKLFF
+288 LAKTLFF

-318 LKFRIADKIVF
+318 LKFRIADKLVF
-329 SKVRARFGGNLKMT
+329 SKVRARFGGNMKMT
-343 MSSSAALNPNIA
+343 ISSSAALSPNIA

-375 PAGSSNTPMAYKIGS
+375 PAGSGNTPMAYKIGS
-390 VGRALDKV
+390 VGKAMDKV
-398 TFAIDKS
+398 TFVIDKS
-405 ITGPESRDGEL
+405 ITGTESRDGEL

-452 DEDGFLYITGRIKE
+452 DKEGFLYITGRIKE

-474 FVYPAAIEEA
+474 FVYPAAIEEE

-492 FAMIHGLNMP
+492 FAMIYGLNMP
-502 YTTCLVYP
+502 YTICLVYP
-510 DFIVM
+510 DFVVM

-526 DHAEMIKDERV
+526 VPAEMIKDERI
-537 VKLFEDAIKNEMKGK
+537 VKLFEDAIKKQLEGK
-552 FGNYEIPRKLI
+552 FGSYEVPRKLL
-563 LMSEAFS
+563 LMSVGFS
-570 VENGMLTQTLKLKRR
+570 VDNGMLTQTLKLKRR
-585 KVLQKYQADL
+585 TVLEKYQTDI
-595 DRLYNDDNKNYENLS
+595 DRLYKEKPQV
-610 ERSAAR
+610 

>member
-1 MKKYTLDK
+1 MKTYTLDK

-28 WLGTKNKQT
+28 WLGTKNKKT

-55 RGGLAKIGVKKGDG
+55 RGGLAKIGVQKGDG

-89 LGARFIPMY
+89 LGGRFIPMY
-98 KAELLKIWN
+98 KAELLKIWK
-107 YIIADSGTNV
+107 YIITDSGTSV

-127 KVKNWTSE
+127 KVKNWTNE
-135 IESLKYIYTINGTGQ
+135 IESLKNIYIINGTGPES
-150 DTLAELEI
+150 LAELEK
-158 LGAGNPV
+158 LGAANPIP
-165 AAIHPDAEDI
+165 AIHPNADDI
-175 AGLIYTSGTTG
+175 AGLIYTSGTMG

-201 VHACIKNMTMLDE
+201 VHACIKNMPMLDE

-241 ASCGFA
+241 GSCGFA

-253 VDDLMLVKPTLLVA
+253 VDDLLLVKPTLLVA
-267 VPRVFNRVYDGLH
+267 VPRIFNRVYDGLH
-280 ARMNEQGG
+280 ARMNEEGG

-318 LKFRIADKIVF
+318 LKFRIADKLVF
-329 SKVRARFGGNLKMT
+329 SKVRARFGGNMKMT
-343 MSSSAALNPNIA
+343 VSSSAALSPNIA

-390 VGRALDKV
+390 VGRAVDKV
-398 TFAIDKS
+398 TFVIDKS
-405 ITGPESRDGEL
+405 VTGPESRDGEL

-452 DEDGFLYITGRIKE
+452 DKDGFLYITGRIKE

-474 FVYPAAIEEA
+474 FVYPAAIEEK

-492 FAMIHGLNMP
+492 FAVVYGLNIP
-502 YTTCLVYP
+502 YTICMVYP

-515 EKYAKE
+515 GKYAKE

-526 DHAEMIKDERV
+526 DPAEMIKDERIV
-537 VKLFEDAIKNEMKGK
+537 NLFKDAIKNQLEGK
-552 FGNYEIPRKLI
+552 FGNYEVPRKLL
-563 LMSEAFS
+563 LMSKGFS

-585 KVLQKYQADL
+585 AVLQKYQADI
-595 DRLYNDDNKNYENLS
+595 DRLYKEK
-610 ERSAAR
+610 

>member
-1 MKKYTLDK
+1 MKTYTLDK

-28 WLGTKNKQT
+28 WLGTKNKKT

-55 RGGLAKIGVKKGDG
+55 RGGLAKIGVQKGDG

-89 LGARFIPMY
+89 LGGRFIPMY
-98 KAELLKIWN
+98 KAELLKIWK
-107 YIIADSGTNV
+107 YIITDSGTSV

-127 KVKNWTSE
+127 KVKNWTNE
-135 IESLKYIYTINGTGQ
+135 IESLKNIYIINGTGPES
-150 DTLAELEI
+150 LAELEK
-158 LGAGNPV
+158 LGAANPIP
-165 AAIHPDAEDI
+165 AIHPNADDI

-201 VHACIKNMTMLDE
+201 VHACIKNMPMLDE

-241 ASCGFA
+241 GSCGFA

-253 VDDLMLVKPTLLVA
+253 VDDLLLVKPTLLVA
-267 VPRVFNRVYDGLH
+267 VPRIFNRVYDGLH
-280 ARMNEQGG
+280 ARMNEEGG

-318 LKFRIADKIVF
+318 LKFRIADKLVF
-329 SKVRARFGGNLKMT
+329 SKVRARFGGNMKMT
-343 MSSSAALNPNIA
+343 VSSSAALSPNIA

-390 VGRALDKV
+390 VGRAVDKV
-398 TFAIDKS
+398 TFVIDKS
-405 ITGPESRDGEL
+405 VTGPESRDGEL

-452 DEDGFLYITGRIKE
+452 DKDGFLYITGRIKE

-474 FVYPAAIEEA
+474 FVYPATIEEE

-492 FAMIHGLNMP
+492 FAMVYGLNMP
-502 YTTCLVYP
+502 YTICLVYP

-515 EKYAKE
+515 GKYAKE

-526 DHAEMIKDERV
+526 DPVEMIKDERI
-537 VKLFEDAIKNEMKGK
+537 VKLFENAIKNQLEGK
-552 FGNYEIPRKLI
+552 FGNYEVPKKIL
-563 LMSEAFS
+563 LMSEGFS
-570 VENGMLTQTLKLKRR
+570 VDNGMLTQTLKLKRR
-585 KVLQKYQADL
+585 AVLQKYQSDI
-595 DRLYNDDNKNYENLS
+595 DRLYKEK
-610 ERSAAR
+610 

>member
-1 MKKYTLDK
+1 MKTYTLDK

-28 WLGTKNKQT
+28 WLGTKNKKT

-55 RGGLAKIGVKKGDG
+55 RGGLAKIGVQKGDG

-89 LGARFIPMY
+89 LGGRFIPMY
-98 KAELLKIWN
+98 KAELLKIWK
-107 YIIADSGTNV
+107 YIITDSGTSV

-127 KVKNWTSE
+127 KVKNWTNE
-135 IESLKYIYTINGTGQ
+135 IESLKNIYIIDGTGPES
-150 DTLAELEI
+150 LAELEK
-158 LGAGNPV
+158 LGAANPIP
-165 AAIHPDAEDI
+165 AIHPNAEDI

-201 VHACIKNMTMLDE
+201 VHACIKNMPMLDE

-241 ASCGFA
+241 GSCGFA

-253 VDDLMLVKPTLLVA
+253 VDDLLLVKPTLLVA
-267 VPRVFNRVYDGLH
+267 VPRIFNRVYDGLH
-280 ARMNEQGG
+280 ARMNEEGG

-318 LKFRIADKIVF
+318 LKFRIADKLVF
-329 SKVRARFGGNLKMT
+329 SKVRARFGGNMKMT
-343 MSSSAALNPNIA
+343 VSSSAALSPNIA

-390 VGRALDKV
+390 VGRAVDKV
-398 TFAIDKS
+398 TFVIDKS
-405 ITGPESRDGEL
+405 VTGPESRDGEL

-452 DEDGFLYITGRIKE
+452 DKDGFLYITGRIKE

-474 FVYPAAIEEA
+474 FVYPATIEEE

-492 FAMIHGLNMP
+492 FAMVYGLNMP
-502 YTTCLVYP
+502 YTICLVYP

-515 EKYAKE
+515 GKYAKE

-526 DHAEMIKDERV
+526 DPVEMIKDEMV
-537 VKLFEDAIKNEMKGK
+537 LKLFEDTIKNQLEGK
-552 FGNYEIPRKLI
+552 FGSYEVPRKIL
-563 LMSEAFS
+563 LMSEGFS
-570 VENGMLTQTLKLKRR
+570 VDNGMLTQTLKLKRR
-585 KVLQKYQADL
+585 AVLQKYQADI
-595 DRLYNDDNKNYENLS
+595 DRLYK
-610 ERSAAR
+610 AK

>member
-1 MKKYTLDK
+1 MKTYTLDK

-28 WLGTKNKQT
+28 WLGTKNKKT

-55 RGGLAKIGVKKGDG
+55 RGGLAKIGVQKGDG

-89 LGARFIPMY
+89 LGGRFIPMY
-98 KAELLKIWN
+98 KAELLKIWK
-107 YIIADSGTNV
+107 YIITDSGTSV

-127 KVKNWTSE
+127 KVKNWTNE
-135 IESLKYIYTINGTGQ
+135 IESLKNIYIINGTGPES
-150 DTLAELEI
+150 LAELEK
-158 LGAGNPV
+158 LGAANPIP
-165 AAIHPDAEDI
+165 AIHPNAEDI

-201 VHACIKNMTMLDE
+201 VHACIKNMPMLDE

-241 ASCGFA
+241 GSCGFA

-253 VDDLMLVKPTLLVA
+253 VDDLLLVKPTLLVA
-267 VPRVFNRVYDGLH
+267 VPRIFNRVYDGLH
-280 ARMNEQGG
+280 ARMNEEGG

-318 LKFRIADKIVF
+318 LKFRIADKLVF
-329 SKVRARFGGNLKMT
+329 SKVRARFGGNMKMT
-343 MSSSAALNPNIA
+343 VSSSAALSPNIA

-390 VGRALDKV
+390 VGRAVDKV
-398 TFAIDKS
+398 TFVIDKS
-405 ITGPESRDGEL
+405 VTGPESRDGEL

-452 DEDGFLYITGRIKE
+452 DKDGFLYITGRIKE

-474 FVYPAAIEEA
+474 FVYPATIEEE

-492 FAMIHGLNMP
+492 FAMVYGLNMP
-502 YTTCLVYP
+502 YTICLVYP

-515 EKYAKE
+515 GKYAKE

-526 DHAEMIKDERV
+526 DPVEMIKDERI
-537 VKLFEDAIKNEMKGK
+537 VKLFENAIKNQLEGK
-552 FGNYEIPRKLI
+552 FGNYEVPKKIL
-563 LMSEAFS
+563 LMSEGFS
-570 VENGMLTQTLKLKRR
+570 VDNGMLTQTLKLKRR
-585 KVLQKYQADL
+585 AVLQKYQADI
-595 DRLYNDDNKNYENLS
+595 DRLYKEK
-610 ERSAAR
+610 

>member
-1 MKKYTLDK
+1 MKTYALDK

-28 WLGTKNKQT
+28 WLGTKNKKT

-55 RGGLAKIGVKKGDG
+55 RGGLAKIGVQKGDG

-89 LGARFIPMY
+89 LGGRFIPMY
-98 KAELLKIWN
+98 KAELLKIWK
-107 YIIADSGTNV
+107 YIITDSGTSV

-127 KVKNWTSE
+127 KVKNWTNE
-135 IESLKYIYTINGTGQ
+135 IESLKNIYIINGTGPES
-150 DTLAELEI
+150 LAELEK
-158 LGAGNPV
+158 LGAANPIP
-165 AAIHPDAEDI
+165 AIHPNADDI

-201 VHACIKNMTMLDE
+201 VHACIKNMPMLDE

-241 ASCGFA
+241 GSCGFA

-253 VDDLMLVKPTLLVA
+253 VDDLLLVKPTLLVA
-267 VPRVFNRVYDGLH
+267 VPRIFNRVYDGLH
-280 ARMNEQGG
+280 ARMNEEGG

-318 LKFRIADKIVF
+318 LKFRIADKLVF
-329 SKVRARFGGNLKMT
+329 SKVRARFGGNMKMT
-343 MSSSAALNPNIA
+343 VSSSAALSPNIA

-390 VGRALDKV
+390 VGRAVDKV
-398 TFAIDKS
+398 TFVIDKS
-405 ITGPESRDGEL
+405 VTGPESRDGEL

-452 DEDGFLYITGRIKE
+452 DKDGFLYITGRIKE

-474 FVYPAAIEEA
+474 FVYPATIEEE

-492 FAMIHGLNMP
+492 FAMVYGLNMP
-502 YTTCLVYP
+502 YTICLVYP

-515 EKYAKE
+515 GKYAKE

-526 DHAEMIKDERV
+526 DPVEMIKDERI
-537 VKLFEDAIKNEMKGK
+537 VKLFENAIKNQLEGK
-552 FGNYEIPRKLI
+552 FGNYEVPKKIL
-563 LMSEAFS
+563 LMSEGFS
-570 VENGMLTQTLKLKRR
+570 VDNGMLTQTLKLKRR
-585 KVLQKYQADL
+585 AVLQKYQSDI
-595 DRLYNDDNKNYENLS
+595 DRLYKEK
-610 ERSAAR
+610 